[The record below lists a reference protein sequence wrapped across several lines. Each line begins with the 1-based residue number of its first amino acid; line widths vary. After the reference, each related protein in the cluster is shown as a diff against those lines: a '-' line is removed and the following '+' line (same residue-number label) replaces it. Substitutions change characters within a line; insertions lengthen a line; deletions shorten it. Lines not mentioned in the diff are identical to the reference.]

1 MIDIDQGLSRVACPA
16 VAGWMTAESRQT
28 GQAWHTGRGVQPAS
42 CRGLPRA
49 GGRDLRFAGAE
60 GTIAP
65 AMTGHA
71 AMRSGAAAV
80 LVLLTVSA
88 SAARAQNSLSDAST
102 TPGAINPAVT
112 QKTIGETICV
122 RGWTHMVRPPL
133 GYSEELK
140 RQQIA
145 ALGYHDRRLS
155 HYEED
160 HLIPLE
166 LGGAPSDP
174 RNPWP
179 EPRTPPDGWG
189 ADRKDELE
197 FVLNQLVCSRRMPLR
212 EAQRAIA
219 TNWIA
224 AYLRYVGR
232 GRSPDVPHPGTR

>member
-1 MIDIDQGLSRVACPA
+1 M
-16 VAGWMTAESRQT
+16 W
-28 GQAWHTGRGVQPAS
+28 
-42 CRGLPRA
+42 
-49 GGRDLRFAGAE
+49 
-60 GTIAP
+60 
-65 AMTGHA
+65 
-71 AMRSGAAAV
+71 SGAAAT

-88 SAARAQNSLSDAST
+88 SGARAQSSLPDAST

-122 RGWTHMVRPPL
+122 RGWTHMVRPPV
-133 GYSEELK
+133 GYTEELK

-145 ALGYHDRRLS
+145 SFGYKDQRLS

-160 HLIPLE
+160 HLIPLG

-174 RNPWP
+174 RNLWP
-179 EPRTPPDGWG
+179 EPRIPRDGWG

-197 FVLNQLVCSRRMPLR
+197 FVLNQLVCSRRLPLR

-224 AYLRYVGR
+224 AYLQYVGP
-232 GRSPDVPHPGTR
+232 GRSPDVPRPGTR